1 MNLRIVMNLNKMKED
16 LEKKLALLDFLN
28 IDYFLHTDNKYY
40 YGEKFDYNEDATI
53 EEVLE
58 YKEYDN
64 PDCTE
69 CNDYLVLTDDEANER
84 WSEYLDCYIDD
95 CVISELPKTYRNYF
109 DYEKWKR
116 DAKYDGRG
124 HSLSS
129 FDGIE
134 NEQNGYYIYK
144 MN

>member
-28 IDYFLHTDNKYY
+28 IEYFKANDCYY
-40 YGEKFDYNEDATI
+40 FIYDIEDGFS

-95 CVISELPKTYRNYF
+95 CIISELPKTYRNYF
-109 DYEKWKR
+109 DYEKWKH

-144 MN
+144 IN